1 MPNKF
6 LAVEGKDEVNFF
18 EKWFKLLEIRGVT
31 IKPAAGKDNFRTELP
46 ALIRSSEFEEASLLA
61 IIRDADGNAQG
72 EFDSIISTLNSN
84 EIQSLGYSLSIPD
97 SPNTFSD
104 SDLSIGIFIIE
115 NELEDLCLKSL
126 KSPEVEPCVDKF
138 FECLPKNLEENI
150 KKKSK
155 ARLQTYLSAM
165 NENCNSL
172 GVAAQKGYFDF
183 EAKALEPLKEFLMCL
198 KQAD

>member
-18 EKWFKLLEIRGVT
+18 DYWFKQLNINDVV
-31 IKPAAGKDNFRTELP
+31 IKDVAGKTNYQTRLPEL
-46 ALIRSSEFEEASLLA
+46 IKSSEFEDALALA
-61 IIRDADGNAQG
+61 IVRDADGNAKSA
-72 EFDSIISTLNSN
+72 FDSIISALNSN

-104 SDLSIGIFIIE
+104 SDLSVGIFIIE

-126 KSPEVEPCVDKF
+126 KFPEVEPCVDKF
-138 FECLPKNLEENI
+138 FKCLPKNLEENI

-155 ARLQTYLSAM
+155 ARLQIYLSAM
-165 NENCNSL
+165 NKHCGSL

-183 EAKALEPLKEFLMCL
+183 DTKALEPLKAFLKCL